1 MKFSESVE
9 QFDSWKGPN
18 LANMPGG
25 VRHALADRS
34 QNHALEI
41 SNETWFANS
50 RPSAMLICYIC
61 DRFIETNSYKTNIL
75 VGNRYTPEATIILQL
90 LKLMQMERVAGG
102 VLRYSPL
109 IKNYSSAL

>member
-1 MKFSESVE
+1 
-9 QFDSWKGPN
+9 
-18 LANMPGG
+18 
-25 VRHALADRS
+25 
-34 QNHALEI
+34 
-41 SNETWFANS
+41 
-50 RPSAMLICYIC
+50 MLICYIC

-109 IKNYSSAL
+109 IKIIPQRCNMQQVKGNLA